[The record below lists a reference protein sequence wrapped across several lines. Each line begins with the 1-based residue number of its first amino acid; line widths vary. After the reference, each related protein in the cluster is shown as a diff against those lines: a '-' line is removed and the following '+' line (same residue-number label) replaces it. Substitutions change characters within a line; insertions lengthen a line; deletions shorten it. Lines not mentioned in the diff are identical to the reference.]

1 MRKYSVRIT
10 SSAIQDIEEIADF
23 YLEMV
28 DKVSAARFSDDVIA
42 TLESLDTFPESN
54 AYFDEALKLR
64 RVHVRNHKVSVVFV
78 VDDGV
83 YEVVA
88 FGAFHATG
96 KPSAYTRMLVERLKE
111 LE

>member
-10 SSAIQDIEEIADF
+10 PSAIKDIEEIANF

-28 DKVSAARFSDDVIA
+28 NEASAARFSDDVIT

-54 AYFDEALKLR
+54 AYFDKSLNLR
-64 RVHVRNHKVSVVFV
+64 RVHVRNHKVSVMYLIV
-78 VDDGV
+78 DGV

-88 FGAFHATG
+88 FGAFHTAA
-96 KPSAYTRMLVERLKE
+96 KPGTYTNALVTRLKA